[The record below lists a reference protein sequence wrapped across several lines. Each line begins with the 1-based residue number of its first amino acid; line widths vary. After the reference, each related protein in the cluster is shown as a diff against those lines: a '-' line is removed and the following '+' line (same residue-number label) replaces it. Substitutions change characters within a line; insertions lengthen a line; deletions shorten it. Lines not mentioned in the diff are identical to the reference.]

1 MAAGVNGV
9 PQQLTTMQDRF
20 NYVRPGNVLLVDPFF
35 ATIEFSVS
43 TTDGTE
49 TTQIRA
55 AYVRQSEPVVGD
67 LVTVM
72 RQGASWFI
80 VGTSSGS
87 GGNSVE
93 NPSFE
98 LYDEDQD
105 PTGWTLYAISGTPA
119 MTSLYAPELAVEG
132 DRILEVAPAP
142 AGTSSNF
149 VYSRPIAVASGQVWE
164 LSAYVNADYPSD
176 NPNTLDVAVW
186 GLWFAN
192 ATDLYP
198 TTSAADIQ
206 ADTAPNISQTDLMQI
221 LRGNVTVPVGAV
233 FMRVGLRS
241 AIQAF
246 TTSRFDFV
254 TARRVS

>member
-20 NYVRPGNVLLVDPFF
+20 NYVRPGTVTLVDPFF
-35 ATIEFSVS
+35 ATIEFTVS

-55 AYVRQSEPVVGD
+55 AYVRQSEPAVGD
-67 LVTVM
+67 LVTVL

-98 LYDEDQD
+98 LFDDDLD
-105 PTGWTLYAISGTPA
+105 PTGWTLYAISGSPS
-119 MTSLYAPELAVEG
+119 MTSLYAPEIAVEG
-132 DRILEVAPAP
+132 ERILEVSPLAG
-142 AGTSSNF
+142 GTSSNF
-149 VYSRPIAVASGQVWE
+149 VYSRPIAVATGQVWE
-164 LSAYVNADYPSD
+164 LSAYVNAHYPD
-176 NPNTLDVAVW
+176 QNPNTLDVALW

-198 TTSAADIQ
+198 TTAAADTQ
-206 ADTAPNISQTDLMQI
+206 ADTAPNIAQTDLMQI
-221 LRGNVTVPVGAV
+221 LRGNVTVPAGPA

-241 AIQAF
+241 AIQAY
-246 TTSRFDFV
+246 TASRWDWV
-254 TARRVS
+254 TARRIS

>member
-1 MAAGVNGV
+1 MQRGVNGV
-9 PQQLTTMQDRF
+9 TQQLTTMQDRF
-20 NYVRPGNVLLVDPFF
+20 NYLRTGVVILVDPFF
-35 ATIEFSVS
+35 ATIEFTVS

-49 TTQIRA
+49 TTAIRA
-55 AYVRQSEPVVGD
+55 AYVRQSEPAVGD

-98 LYDEDQD
+98 EIT
-105 PTGWTLYAISGTPA
+105 PEIFPVGWTLYAISGTPS

-132 DRILEVAPAP
+132 DQILEVSPLSG
-142 AGTSSNF
+142 GTSSNF
-149 VYSRPIAVASGQVWE
+149 VYSRPISVATGQVWE
-164 LSAYVNADYPSD
+164 LSAYVNAHYPD
-176 NPNTLDVAVW
+176 QNANTLDVAVW
-186 GLWFAN
+186 ALWFAN

-198 TTSAADIQ
+198 TTAAADTQ
-206 ADTAPNISQTDLMQI
+206 ADTAANIAETDLMQI
-221 LRGNVTVPVGAV
+221 LRGNVTVPAGPA

-241 AIQAF
+241 AIQAY
-246 TTSRFDFV
+246 TASRWDWV
-254 TARRVS
+254 TARRIS